1 MGLATSREL
10 LGDIL
15 QYLEDAYLVLTVRN
29 FTFSVS
35 ESTTATPK
43 LYAVDPGLALANSR
57 AATNDAGQRLED
69 VVYLELRRRALG
81 MRKEAITSLNT
92 KGHGYEVDFVL
103 GDALD
108 EVPWA
113 LIQVCESMDDERT
126 AARELRAL
134 WEAMEECGL
143 TSATL
148 VVGEGQEETYRNE
161 GFTVRQVPAWK
172 WLLG

>member
-1 MGLATSREL
+1 MTFSNTWKMPTW
-10 LGDIL
+10 
-15 QYLEDAYLVLTVRN
+15 VLTVRN
-29 FTFSVS
+29 LTFSVS

-92 KGHGYEVDFVL
+92 KGHGYEIDFVL

>member
-1 MGLATSREL
+1 MMRG
-10 LGDIL
+10 
-15 QYLEDAYLVLTVRN
+15 
-29 FTFSVS
+29 SVWR
-35 ESTTATPK
+35 TWFYPGTAAPRFW
-43 LYAVDPGLALANSR
+43 ACA
-57 AATNDAGQRLED
+57 
-69 VVYLELRRRALG
+69 
-81 MRKEAITSLNT
+81 KEAITSLNT
-92 KGHGYEVDFVL
+92 KGHGYEIDFVL